1 MKRGIQGVLIPI
13 ASGSEKVAAYFPNPL
28 PPELNFLEISKALE
42 AANHAIGELNG
53 IISGLPDSD
62 IMNYMYVRKEAVLSS
77 QIEGTQSTLDDLLG
91 YEASPRT
98 HFPVSDVVEVSS
110 YVKALDYGLE
120 RLQSLPL
127 SLRFLREVHQILLS
141 GTRGSEKLPGE
152 FRRSQNWIG
161 GTRPGNAHFVPVSPD
176 RLLEA
181 LDSFEKYMVGDDALP
196 ELVKVALL
204 HYQFETIHAFL
215 DGNGRIGRLFIT
227 LYLIEKGILK
237 SPYLYVSLFFKKHR
251 SLYYEKLD
259 AVRFQGDW
267 EDWINFFLEGITDT
281 TEDVRRTLLSIQQ
294 LFRKDSS
301 AVQTLGRARLSAQL
315 VLEQF
320 MKKPILSITE
330 LMKLTGYTR
339 PTVITAV
346 KRLIELEILIPEKE
360 KRGSQLYTYKNFVT
374 AVSRTAY

>member
-374 AVSRTAY
+374 AVSRTAS